1 MQDFFCWKPKRLVI
15 WQGVL
20 KFSRTLPCGLA
31 KRGAVDLFRGLA
43 TKTVIGVACFFVA
56 AHLIVALILIGAIY
70 IVQVFLLSVG
80 DPKLFDRIP
89 VRYLFDAMDL
99 FILLEFVVFGT
110 IDACYE
116 FSEDMRNRRSGR
128 RPA

>member
-1 MQDFFCWKPKRLVI
+1 M
-15 WQGVL
+15 
-20 KFSRTLPCGLA
+20 
-31 KRGAVDLFRGLA
+31 
-43 TKTVIGVACFFVA
+43 A

-70 IVQVFLLSVG
+70 VVQVFLLSVG

-110 IDACYE
+110 IDAYYQ
-116 FSEDMRNRRSGR
+116 FSEDIRERRSER
-128 RPA
+128 RSA